1 MSNSTNEER
10 ARYAIERLDELHKQI
25 RRLVDVAEELLGAL
39 DEMERVVARAE
50 WTARKMPARNKGLG
64 KSKK

>member
-10 ARYAIERLDELHKQI
+10 ARYVVTQLEDLHQQI
-25 RRLVDVAEELLGAL
+25 RALVDVAEELLGAL
-39 DEMERVVARAE
+39 DEMERIVARAE
-50 WTARKMPARNKGLG
+50 WSARKMPARNKGLG

>member
-50 WTARKMPARNKGLG
+50 WTARKMPARRKP
-64 KSKK
+64 